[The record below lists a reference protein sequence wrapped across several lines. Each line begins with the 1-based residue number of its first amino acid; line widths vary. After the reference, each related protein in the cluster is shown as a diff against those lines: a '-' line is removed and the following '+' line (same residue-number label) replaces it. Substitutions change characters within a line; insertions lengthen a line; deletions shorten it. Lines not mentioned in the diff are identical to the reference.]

1 MGLDSAKA
9 SLRDIQ
15 GHIFQADYTNPQRL
29 QNQAIPGQFL
39 SFRIEFIRVLFQV
52 DVHLLQLNFKCRL

>member
-15 GHIFQADYTNPQRL
+15 GHIFQADYTNPHDYK
-29 QNQAIPGQFL
+29 IK
-39 SFRIEFIRVLFQV
+39 LFQV
-52 DVHLLQLNFKCRL
+52 SFLALELNLLEFYFKLMFIYYS